1 MQPKIVLGQIF
12 VQPKIVLG
20 QKFAAKTC
28 PRTKVIMVESEI
40 GKAEVKLY
48 NIMLEKQRTKSIYYT
63 TNIHIHNL
71 KYLLLLAQT
80 TMPHNISK
88 IIQQTY
94 MYTT

>member
-12 VQPKIVLG
+12 VQPKIVLV

-48 NIMLEKQRTKSIYYT
+48 NIMLEKQRTKSI
-63 TNIHIHNL
+63 
-71 KYLLLLAQT
+71 
-80 TMPHNISK
+80 
-88 IIQQTY
+88 QQTY
-94 MYTT
+94 TYTT